1 MDALSRRIH
10 KSHAAVWASID
21 RKVPSGAGIKPKI
34 EEPAKERIAQAIYR
48 EGSRWRNSAR
58 KYARDISFHLVD
70 WYTDLEQLRAVIRHP
85 HKFTDKEI
93 AAIVATFMVHAPHH
107 IAAAH
112 KIHEEEAIPDV
123 FELGIH
129 KDGPPQKSACLGPPM
144 PRKNSAKRK
153 GARSKK

>member
-1 MDALSRRIH
+1 MDALTRRIS
-10 KSHAAVWASID
+10 KSHDAIWASID

-34 EEPAKERIAQAIYR
+34 EEPAKERIAQAIYH

-70 WYTDLEQLRAVIRHP
+70 WYTDLELLRAVIRHP

-93 AAIVATFMVHAPHH
+93 AAIVVRFMVHAPHH

-112 KIHEEEAIPDV
+112 KIHEEEAIRDV

-129 KDGPPQKSACLGPPM
+129 EDGPPRKSGCLGPPM
-144 PRKNSAKRK
+144 PRKKRRRAAGKKAKK
-153 GARSKK
+153 